1 MTAIA
6 ILGAGTFAVEVLEA
20 IELSGAYDADRV
32 RRERARVLDRQVHC
46 GLPVVT
52 LDELLGRPRHSG
64 DRGDRQHGPARVHRG
79 GPRSRLSLCDRP
91 PSVSNVSPRATI
103 DAGTFLGAG
112 AIVAS
117 NSRVHEHVVLNRGA
131 NVGHDVTIES
141 FATVG
146 PGVTIAGGVVIEA
159 GVYVG
164 VGAVIQNHVTIGTGA
179 VIGAGAVV
187 VKSVPSTVIVAG
199 APGRIV
205 RKGVNGL

>member
-1 MTAIA
+1 MTAVA
-6 ILGAGTFAVEVLEA
+6 ILGASTFAVEVLEA
-20 IELSGAYDADRV
+20 IELSGAYAPIGFV
-32 RRERARVLDRQVHC
+32 VSEPALLDRQVHC

-52 LDELLGRPRHSG
+52 LDKLPWSPADTLVIAGIVSTARRVFIEAVR
-64 DRGDRQHGPARVHRG
+64 DRGFRFATVRHPSATI
-79 GPRSRLSLCDRP
+79 SL
-91 PSVSNVSPRATI
+91 RATI

-112 AIVAS
+112 VIVAS

-164 VGAVIQNHVTIGTGA
+164 VGAVIQNQVTIGTGA
-179 VIGAGAVV
+179 VSALAPSSSSPCRAV
-187 VKSVPSTVIVAG
+187 
-199 APGRIV
+199 
-205 RKGVNGL
+205 